1 MPTAVPILGLLFL
14 KLQCLLSINGPMI
27 DAPISHTNIQ
37 VGHCTR
43 LPFIC
48 HRAGVIRSPG
58 AGRGFSS
65 CHIEGDASL
74 EDEFPQ
80 ENVLTAAELYML
92 KCIKMKI
99 VIVSFVT
106 IYYGNIHWIYE
117 MQQFVKN
124 ESSIKILKEVCVTLA
139 FKSAKKSH
147 FKA

>member
-14 KLQCLLSINGPMI
+14 KLRCLVSINGPMI

-58 AGRGFSS
+58 AGRGFGS
-65 CHIEGDASL
+65 CHSEGDASL

-80 ENVLTAAELYML
+80 ENVLTAAELYRKLRKYLLYVLELLTMATYTA
-92 KCIKMKI
+92 KND
-99 VIVSFVT
+99 FV
-106 IYYGNIHWIYE
+106 
-117 MQQFVKN
+117 VK
-124 ESSIKILKEVCVTLA
+124 
-139 FKSAKKSH
+139 
-147 FKA
+147 